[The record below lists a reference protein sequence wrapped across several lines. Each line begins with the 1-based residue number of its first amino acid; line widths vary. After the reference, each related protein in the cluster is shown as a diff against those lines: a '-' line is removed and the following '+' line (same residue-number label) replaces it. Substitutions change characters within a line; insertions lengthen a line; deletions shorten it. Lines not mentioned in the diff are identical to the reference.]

1 MRRERMVCC
10 AVVSLIIVLSVF
22 ILAASV
28 RAQEKVIRFKYA
40 NFIPP
45 AHKNAVLSEQY
56 CKEMEKRTNGR
67 VRITHFG
74 GGTLVSAPQIY
85 DSTVKGICDIG
96 HSIQAYTTGRFPL
109 TEVIDLPLGYKSG
122 IQATRLI
129 NAFYKKFK
137 PREYDDTHILYMHA
151 HGPGYFHTKKIIASL
166 DEVKGMRIKS
176 TGMSAKIVSAI
187 GGVPVTMPIPETYDA
202 LQRGLAD
209 GVLLNNDVLK
219 SLRFG
224 DFCKCTVLN
233 SGIAYTVSFFVTMN
247 KDKWNSL
254 PPDIQKIFEQVS
266 QEYAEKMGHAWDDAD
281 REAEEWVRQTG
292 EHKFVKASKEEIAKA
307 REKMN
312 PLLND
317 YVQRMK
323 AKNLPGEE
331 ALKFCLDWLKANQ

>member
-1 MRRERMVCC
+1 MKKDGIRFTVICLGISL
-10 AVVSLIIVLSVF
+10 AVLLLAVSVQ
-22 ILAASV
+22 
-28 RAQEKVIRFKYA
+28 AQEKVIRLKYA

-56 CKEMEKRTNGR
+56 CKEIEKRTNGR
-67 VRITHFG
+67 VKITHFG
-74 GGTLVSAPQIY
+74 AGTLVSAPQIY

-109 TEVIDLPLGYKSG
+109 TEVIDLPLGYTSG

-137 PREYDDTHILYMHA
+137 PKEYDDTHILYMHA
-151 HGPGYFHTKKIIASL
+151 HGPGYFHTKKIISSL

-176 TGMSAKIVSAI
+176 SGLSAKIVSAI
-187 GGVPVTMPIPETYDA
+187 GAVPVTMPIPETYDA

-209 GVLLNNDVLK
+209 GVLLNNDILK
-219 SLRFG
+219 SLKFG

-247 KDKWNSL
+247 KEKWNSL
-254 PPDIQKIFEQVS
+254 PPDIQRIFEQVS
-266 QEYAEKMGHAWDDAD
+266 EEYAEKMGRAWDDAD
-281 REAEEWVRQTG
+281 REAEEWVRQKG
-292 EHKFVKASKEEIAKA
+292 EHKFVKASKEDVAKA
-307 REKMN
+307 REKVK

-317 YVQRMK
+317 YVQNMK

-331 ALKFCLDWLKANQ
+331 ALKFSLDWLKTNP